1 MTEQIAASESSARNP
16 VQISAKAAGVRNSCY
31 VLDHAAGVPSSG
43 ISGRAPDQV
52 EVSVM
57 ATYLGKLAQLP
68 TIRRDLVA
76 SVRDQIAAGTYD
88 TPEKLDSALG
98 EMMRD
103 LRE

>member
-1 MTEQIAASESSARNP
+1 
-16 VQISAKAAGVRNSCY
+16 
-31 VLDHAAGVPSSG
+31 
-43 ISGRAPDQV
+43 
-52 EVSVM
+52 M